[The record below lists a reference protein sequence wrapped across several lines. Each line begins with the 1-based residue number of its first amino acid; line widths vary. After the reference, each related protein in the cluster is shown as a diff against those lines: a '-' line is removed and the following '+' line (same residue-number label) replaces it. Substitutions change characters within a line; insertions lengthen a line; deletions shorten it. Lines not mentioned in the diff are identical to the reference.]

1 MIRVEDILPAPEGAI
16 CRECAELADWRLLT
30 TSKKSGH
37 SHISLA
43 LKRADVDLCT
53 PCRRAGVKGLP
64 LSIRII
70 KVAEPQVR
78 EVRRIDLTPPPP
90 IAPPA
95 TPPPAEEE
103 DDDLLPLPESTPEP
117 PAPRQAQ
124 EETRMSKKTTTPAES
139 AADASPTGYHA
150 EGSPD
155 YDGTI
160 TITFGR
166 TTGRRSTPMTRP
178 PRSQWT
184 EGLCVLQD
192 CERRRGS
199 EGLCTK
205 DAKKAGEKGVLH
217 LLSVTAS
224 ALTSEGEEAQDTAA
238 PAVEPIAF
246 EVPTEGLAIYVV
258 GDLSADELS
267 GWMGHPGVVLVGERP
282 AVAAAGVYSG
292 QPVEVV
298 PLGALARLE
307 ERERASLEDAAG
319 VRLVFDAAITGQP
332 LEAALVGQLPLTQEA
347 VSAWGRAQHR
357 LFEALT
363 EAMGLSDDPDGP
375 GTLAELLALVEPV
388 GRESEVDAELRRLR
402 EEVVRLQRAL
412 DEQELELGGE
422 TRRAHLEGYREA
434 TRDFLGVVRPSLQLG
449 AAK

>member
-1 MIRVEDILPAPEGAI
+1 VIRIEEILPAPEGAI
-16 CRECAELADWRLLT
+16 CRECGELADWRLLT
-30 TSKKSGH
+30 TSKKPH
-37 SHISLA
+37 APRIDLA

-53 PCRRAGVKGLP
+53 PCRRAGVRGLP
-64 LSIRII
+64 LGIRKIE
-70 KVAEPQVR
+70 VAEPQVR

-90 IAPPA
+90 IPSPA
-95 TPPPAEEE
+95 MPPPAEEE
-103 DDDLLPLPESTPEP
+103 DDLLPLPESTPEP

-124 EETRMSKKTTTPAES
+124 EETHMSKKTTTPAES
-139 AADASPTGYHA
+139 AADASPTGYHVQ
-150 EGSPD
+150 GNPDD

-192 CERRRGS
+192 CERRRGP

-217 LLSVTAS
+217 ILSVTAEGVP
-224 ALTSEGEEAQDTAA
+224 SEGEEIQETPA

-246 EVPTEGLAIYVV
+246 DVPTEGLAIYVV
-258 GDLSADELS
+258 GDLSANELS
-267 GWMGHPGVVLVGERP
+267 GWRHRPGVVLVGERP

-292 QPVEVV
+292 EPVEVV

-307 ERERASLEDAAG
+307 ERVRELLEDAAG
-319 VRLVFDAAITGQP
+319 VRLVFDSAITGQP
-332 LEAALVGQLPLTQEA
+332 LEPVLVGPLPLTQEA
-347 VSAWGRAQHR
+347 VSAWGRTQHR

-375 GTLAELLALVEPV
+375 GTLAELLARVQPV
-388 GRESEVDAELRRLR
+388 GRDVEGDAELQRLR
-402 EEVVRLQRAL
+402 EQVVQLQRAL
-412 DEQELELGGE
+412 DDRELEQGGE
-422 TRRAHLEGYREA
+422 ARRAHLEGYREA